1 MLASCSAQ
9 LLFAK
14 NKNPIPKVI
23 SDTNSMW
30 GVLQDD
36 DFECAAFTRKRVHLN
51 GRLPASMKSLE
62 EVDKVSQSFETI
74 SGHTLAR

>member
-1 MLASCSAQ
+1 
-9 LLFAK
+9 
-14 NKNPIPKVI
+14 
-23 SDTNSMW
+23 MW

-62 EVDKVSQSFETI
+62 GVDKASQSFETV
-74 SGHTLAR
+74 SGHTLER